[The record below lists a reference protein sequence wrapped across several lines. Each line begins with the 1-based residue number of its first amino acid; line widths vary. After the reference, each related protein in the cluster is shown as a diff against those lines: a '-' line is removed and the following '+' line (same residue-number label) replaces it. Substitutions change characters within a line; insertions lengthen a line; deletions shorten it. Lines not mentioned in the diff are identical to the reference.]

1 MRRIVYLLIALLALI
16 SCGKKEMVWE
26 EPSVGMTT
34 APQVTIQ
41 KVVFSN
47 DTTTVFMN
55 MQYPSMARFTFAK
68 ETVIEADGKQ
78 YAILGCDK
86 FELGQGVS
94 TDPETWKM
102 DFKLFFE
109 PLPQKTK
116 IFDLMEGTIN
126 RAYNF
131 FNIRQQGTELEV
143 GKVPEEYMADYP
155 EYDEWP
161 AMEYS
166 ENPATLHFKALNY
179 KKGMSARIDVW
190 NFDIT
195 DPTSFNEQLIY
206 LDENG
211 EAEYSTVIYYP
222 KTIQVTMVSGTSSWA
237 SRVLPM
243 MAPGEDL
250 TILIDMNVV
259 PDSIHDA
266 FVGFKGYMAKY
277 NKWVHDDYMKLMAD
291 YYHDIPTLAVWTT
304 ENAKTVSNLI
314 AGYDSVKTSAEHY
327 YDKHNFSEFE
337 RIHSFDYELRYLSLV
352 SESCDSLF
360 HTQEF
365 MDYIL
370 QTRPDCLLGDNI
382 VPDVDYVSISKLFAG
397 TEIKGMGPDFCR
409 FLYGASQLHGGKNA
423 EKPFI
428 EDPYLSNLYDRLSGR
443 LADDLIKNK
452 EKAKGKDVHYLDLAN
467 VAPENI
473 LTTILDRYKGKTV
486 VLDMWATWCA
496 PCLYGHKEMAS
507 YKEEIKDK
515 DIVFVY
521 LTSLTSPFEE
531 WLRYTSTI
539 PGEHYYL
546 TEEQNGYLSD
556 KIWSN
561 GGVPSYA
568 IFDADGNLLYRQ
580 VGWAGLDKIKPEIEN
595 ALE

>member
-1 MRRIVYLLIALLALI
+1 MRRIVYMLIAAIALI

-26 EPSVGMTT
+26 SPSVGVTT
-34 APQVTIQ
+34 AQQITIQ

-55 MQYPSMARFTFAK
+55 MQYPSMASFTFGK

-116 IFDLMEGTIN
+116 IFDLMEGTSEG
-126 RAYNF
+126 AYNF

-166 ENPATLHFKALNY
+166 ENPATLHFKALNF

-211 EAEYSTVIYYP
+211 EADYSTVIYYP
-222 KTIQVTMVSGTSSWA
+222 KTIQVTMVSGTSSWG
-237 SRVLPM
+237 SSVVPM
-243 MAPGEDL
+243 MAPGKEL

-277 NKWVHDDYMKLMAD
+277 NKWSHDAD
-291 YYHDIPTLAVWTT
+291 KKCMVDNSPDVPDLGKWTT
-304 ENAKTVSNLI
+304 YKATTVSEI
-314 AGYDSVKTSAEHY
+314 ISGYESIKSSAERY
-327 YDKHNFSEFE
+327 YDRLNYSEFE
-337 RIHSFDYELRYLSLV
+337 KKHLFDYELRYLSLI
-352 SESCDSLF
+352 SKRCDSLYN
-360 HTQEF
+360 TQEF
-365 MDYIL
+365 LDFIL
-370 QTRPDCLLGDNI
+370 QTRPDCLFGDNI
-382 VPDVDYVSISKLFAG
+382 VPNVDYVSISKLFAG

-428 EDPYLSNLYDRLSGR
+428 EDSYLSNLYDRLSGR
-443 LADDLIKNK
+443 LADDLVKNK
-452 EKAKGKDVHYLDLAN
+452 EKAKGKDVHYLDLAD

-473 LTTILDRYKGKTV
+473 LPTILDRYKGKTV

-496 PCLYGHKEMAS
+496 YCIKGHNEMAA

-521 LTSLTSPFEE
+521 LTSSTSPFEE

-546 TEEQNGYLSD
+546 TEEQKGYLSD
-556 KIWSN
+556 KIWGN

-568 IFDADGNLLYRQ
+568 IFNADGNLLYKQ